1 MSIISAHPLTRR
13 LLAGICA
20 AAALAF
26 GADASRAASRVDH
39 TSFITFSGPV
49 AVPGR
54 VLTPGAYVFEI
65 ANSDTSHDVV
75 RVRSRSSGRPVFVG
89 FTREIRRRQ
98 RAARALAV
106 TFHEAPAGAAAP
118 IRAWYPEGLD
128 RGYELIYR

>member
-1 MSIISAHPLTRR
+1 MSIISAPPLTRR

-65 ANSDTSHDVV
+65 ANSLLGGENLLAWHGRRGHGVI
-75 RVRSRSSGRPVFVG
+75 SSGS
-89 FTREIRRRQ
+89 
-98 RAARALAV
+98 
-106 TFHEAPAGAAAP
+106 EAPGHLPDAAP
-118 IRAWYPEGLD
+118 PDGPYRRLTWANPLQV
-128 RGYELIYR
+128 ELAFHDAISQ